1 MKKKNNNI
9 NLILIGDGSK
19 KKGLE
24 HYIQKHKLN
33 KNVQIISGITNALP
47 YLKKANLYICTSHYE
62 GFSNVLVEAITVNLP
77 IISTYFKSG
86 LSELLLNGKGGTII
100 YDSSPENLAKK
111 IKSFFDNQ
119 KSFNKKAKE
128 AKKKIVE
135 LNYFQGQ
142 SKFKKLI
149 NSL

>member
-1 MKKKNNNI
+1 MSEI
-9 NLILIGDGSK
+9 
-19 KKGLE
+19 
-24 HYIQKHKLN
+24 N

-100 YDSSPENLAKK
+100 NNSSPESIAKK
-111 IKSFFDNQ
+111 IKSFFYN
-119 KSFNKKAKE
+119 KKLFNKKAKE
-128 AKKKIVE
+128 AKRKITE

-142 SKFKKLI
+142 LKFKKLI